1 MHACNPADAPC
12 HHAST
17 RGLLLPLPLP
27 LHLPLPAPV
36 PLPVTLS
43 LTPDPTAP
51 LTLHQARLYC
61 REHEGLFVSQLNEK
75 ELHSSSIEQ
84 LFIGIPHGVLLQTE
98 EGELSLLVS
107 AAAKPVQPHAEAEA
121 ALHRWDAVR
130 ASLGASLG
138 SKPSSP
144 RPSSSTPPP
153 LVDFSGTSQR
163 RSSFPEAAGA
173 ARAVHAA
180 CLLHRS
186 DTVWLAALRQ
196 ARHYLYPVHPSGAL
210 LGSRTLASSLY
221 LLLLYM
227 LHRQHAE
234 ALRLLEACMT
244 DTELSQEEGQLWAAL
259 GQTASDDHADAHA
272 VRLKIRLLAE
282 GTPAMQCPWDDAH
295 NAASLEAYAL
305 RRDVVSAGCRLT
317 PREELELLR
326 LYLPR
331 EDAPSHTQGGHG
343 RAYPLRVAELRA
355 YQLSLE
361 ALLASREIAEIARQ
375 SAHAAAADGSP
386 LSPTSPSAAPPAPSP
401 VAATPPTP
409 PTPPL
414 LSGGSGAPSPLS
426 LLEGALWFDRAVEPF
441 AVLLIT
447 ADDPTLQRCAPH
459 DLHHSPLTTYH
470 LPPTTYHLPPTTY
483 YSQLT
488 TRCAPHDLQVAS
500 HEDDEALNQFL
511 QVLEGL
517 AHP

>member
-1 MHACNPADAPC
+1 MD
-12 HHAST
+12 
-17 RGLLLPLPLP
+17 
-27 LHLPLPAPV
+27 LHGWDTV
-36 PLPVTLS
+36 RSS
-43 LTPDPTAP
+43 L
-51 LTLHQARLYC
+51 
-61 REHEGLFVSQLNEK
+61 G
-75 ELHSSSIEQ
+75 
-84 LFIGIPHGVLLQTE
+84 
-98 EGELSLLVS
+98 
-107 AAAKPVQPHAEAEA
+107 
-121 ALHRWDAVR
+121 
-130 ASLGASLG
+130 ASLGASLS

-153 LVDFSGTSQR
+153 FADFSGASQR
-163 RSSFPEAAGA
+163 RSSLPEAVGTT
-173 ARAVHAA
+173 RAVHAA

-186 DTVWLAALRQ
+186 DAAWLAALRQ

-259 GQTASDDHADAHA
+259 GQTACDDHADAHA

-282 GTPAMQCPWDDAH
+282 DTPAMQCPWDDAH

-326 LYLPR
+326 LYLPK
-331 EDAPSHTQGGHG
+331 EDKDAPAHTARG

-355 YQLSLE
+355 YQTSLE
-361 ALLASREIAEIARQ
+361 ALLASREIVEMARQ
-375 SAHAAAADGSP
+375 SAHAALAADGSP
-386 LSPTSPSAAPPAPSP
+386 LPPPSPSTPPRSP
-401 VAATPPTP
+401 VAAMPPTP

-414 LSGGSGAPSPLS
+414 LPGGPGAPSLLS
-426 LLEGALWFDRAVEPF
+426 LLEGAVWFDRAVEPF

-459 DLHHSPLTTYH
+459 DLHYLLLTTYHSPLTTDNGRRTTHYSPLTTH
-470 LPPTTYHLPPTTY
+470 PSLPGARRTTYRWPRTR
-483 YSQLT
+483 T
-488 TRCAPHDLQVAS
+488 TRRSTSSCRCSRGS
-500 HEDDEALNQFL
+500 HTLTVTL
-511 QVLEGL
+511 ILTL
-517 AHP
+517 PLP